1 MSAAFDNV
9 KKSWLTLVL
18 SFFLTVITV
27 VLTQAMTSSEVNERA
42 LNERIDSKASHE
54 YVEQRIGEHEKRDD
68 ARYEGIKDMFF
79 ITNERL
85 KEIQSDVRSL
95 NTAK

>member
-18 SFFLTVITV
+18 SFFLTVVTIV
-27 VLTQAMTSSEVNERA
+27 ITQAMTNDNINNRE
-42 LNERIDSKASHE
+42 LNKKINSKASHE
-54 YVEQRIGEHEKRDD
+54 YVEQRISEHEKRDD

-85 KEIQSDVRSL
+85 KEIQQDVRAIKK
-95 NTAK
+95 N

>member
-1 MSAAFDNV
+1 MPAAFDNV

-42 LNERIDSKASHE
+42 LNAKIDSKASYE
-54 YVEQRIGEHEKRDD
+54 YVDRRIEEHEKTEL
-68 ARYEGIKDMFF
+68 ARYNGIKDMFHVL
-79 ITNERL
+79 NLRL
-85 KEIQSDVRSL
+85 EEMHKDIREGNKR
-95 NTAK
+95 K

>member
-27 VLTQAMTSSEVNERA
+27 VLTQAMTNSTISENE
-42 LNERIDSKASHE
+42 LNAKIESKASHE
-54 YVEQRIGEHEKRDD
+54 YVDKSISVH
-68 ARYEGIKDMFF
+68 
-79 ITNERL
+79 
-85 KEIQSDVRSL
+85 
-95 NTAK
+95 